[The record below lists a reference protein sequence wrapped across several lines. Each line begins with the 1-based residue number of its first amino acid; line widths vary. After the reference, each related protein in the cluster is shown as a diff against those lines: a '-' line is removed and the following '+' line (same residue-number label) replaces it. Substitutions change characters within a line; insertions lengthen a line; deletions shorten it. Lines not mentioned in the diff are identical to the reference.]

1 MRRGLV
7 PAVMLP
13 LALACDSLGPSD
25 CLDGVTFTVSAG
37 TEPTFDWAPS
47 CRMQALVV
55 HLAEAPNHDFVWSVH
70 TPLGSNGLQPPI
82 RYGEVPPHASS
93 NSPAPALSEGTAYR
107 LSLYA
112 SINSPV
118 DNGSTQ
124 VPVDSTVFVP

>member
-1 MRRGLV
+1 MRRALGL
-7 PAVMLP
+7 AVILP
-13 LALACDSLGPSD
+13 LGLACDSLGPSD

-70 TPLGSNGLQPPI
+70 SPLGSNVLEPPI

-93 NSPAPALSEGTAYR
+93 NSEAPALSEGTAYR
-107 LSLYA
+107 LTLYA
-112 SINSPV
+112 SINNPLG
-118 DNGSTQ
+118 GSAQ

>member
-1 MRRGLV
+1 VRQPR
-7 PAVMLP
+7 
-13 LALACDSLGPSD
+13 PSAS
-25 CLDGVTFTVSAG
+25 LDGVSFTVGAG

-47 CRMQALVV
+47 CRMQALVIN
-55 HLAEAPNHDFVWSVH
+55 LAEDPNHAFVWSVL

-107 LSLYA
+107 VTLYA
-112 SINSPV
+112 SINSPLG
-118 DNGSTQ
+118 NGSTQ